1 MTICFPTL
9 CVHLVCFASTYTSYR
24 PDHPQRFVLC
34 NGYVYYRKS
43 LYTPTSNTNWIQT
56 WLIHPLPS
64 FAVEHFSC
72 RLDTMIN
79 KLVSSCFSNGTWTF
93 ERLLGSDII
102 GTYRSEFLPSHLM
115 PSYSNFG
122 SIWVRRL
129 TTVAAQRV
137 PLLPHTLILA
147 ISKMLSLCSEHQKG
161 RWRTKCNSNYADA
174 IRIQRALESN
184 LLLIRMDRKMIYAK
198 WHSLNR

>member
-1 MTICFPTL
+1 MA
-9 CVHLVCFASTYTSYR
+9 H
-24 PDHPQRFVLC
+24 
-34 NGYVYYRKS
+34 
-43 LYTPTSNTNWIQT
+43 
-56 WLIHPLPS
+56 
-64 FAVEHFSC
+64 
-72 RLDTMIN
+72 
-79 KLVSSCFSNGTWTF
+79 

-161 RWRTKCNSNYADA
+161 R
-174 IRIQRALESN
+174 
-184 LLLIRMDRKMIYAK
+184 
-198 WHSLNR
+198 